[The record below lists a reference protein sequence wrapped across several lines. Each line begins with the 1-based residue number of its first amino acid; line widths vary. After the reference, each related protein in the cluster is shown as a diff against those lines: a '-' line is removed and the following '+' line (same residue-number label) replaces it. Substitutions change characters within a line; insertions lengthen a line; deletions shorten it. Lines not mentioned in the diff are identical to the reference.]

1 MTVYLVGAGPGDPEL
16 LTLKAARLIAEA
28 DAVVYD
34 RLVHPDV
41 IRMAP
46 PWAECFDVG
55 KTPGLPS
62 PSQAE
67 INDLLV
73 SLSDRFTTVVRI
85 KGGDPFV
92 FGRGAEEAEE
102 LLAAGVSVSVVPG
115 ISSSVAGPAAA
126 GLSVTRRGVS
136 SGFCVVTAHQD
147 PDSVPIHWPS
157 IATAGITIVVLM
169 GAKRAPMV
177 RRNLIGGGLDPATPV
192 AIITD
197 ATGSG
202 EQISFLTLDSLG
214 QSTVPNPSII
224 MIGPAASA
232 DLSVRR
238 TLEKA
243 AQVGPGIGVR

>member
-16 LTLKAARLIAEA
+16 LTLKAARLISSA

-55 KTPGLPS
+55 KTPGLLS
-62 PSQAE
+62 PTQGE

-73 SLSDRFTTVVRI
+73 SLGGRFETVVRI

-92 FGRGAEEAEE
+92 FGRGAEEADD
-102 LLAAGVSVSVVPG
+102 LLAAGVPVSVVPG
-115 ISSSVAGPAAA
+115 ISSAIAGPAAA
-126 GLSVTRRGVS
+126 GLSVTRRGVA

-147 PDSVPIHWPS
+147 DASRPIHWPS

-169 GAKRAPMV
+169 GAKRAPII
-177 RRNLIGGGLDPATPV
+177 RRELIAGGLEPATPV

-197 ATGSG
+197 ATGDG
-202 EQISFLTLDSLG
+202 EQIALLTLAELG
-214 QSTVPNPSII
+214 RSTVPNPSII
-224 MIGPAASA
+224 MIGPAAA
-232 DLSVRR
+232 ERLSV
-238 TLEKA
+238 LAGVE
-243 AQVGPGIGVR
+243 IGVQAAPV